1 MTTPTLMTAA
11 EMRAHL
17 IEKRAK
23 DAAERAQIE
32 AQEAELRKAWAL
44 EMLPPLLETL
54 KEGIRE
60 DSRCCDSR
68 DEAEALVDLARSL
81 GYEADVDMEDDTY
94 YAVVKAPELEVALPE
109 PLQDIK
115 EGNVYMLDGHKWT
128 VCGPLRPDGCWPLGG
143 PGACESLRYAT
154 TATLQAA
161 VRAGA

>member
-11 EMRAHL
+11 EMRVHL
-17 IEKRAK
+17 IEKLANDERMAQAK
-23 DAAERAQIE
+23 EAERLKRWSHSVVATMLEGFMTGRRVDNKRCNTHADAQ
-32 AQEAELRKAWAL
+32 AVA
-44 EMLPPLLETL
+44 
-54 KEGIRE
+54 
-60 DSRCCDSR
+60 
-68 DEAEALVDLARSL
+68 DLARSL
-81 GYEADVDMEDDTY
+81 GYTAEVNESDDSW

>member
-1 MTTPTLMTAA
+1 MTRSTAT
-11 EMRAHL
+11 
-17 IEKRAK
+17 
-23 DAAERAQIE
+23 
-32 AQEAELRKAWAL
+32 AL
-44 EMLPPLLETL
+44 T
-54 KEGIRE
+54 I
-60 DSRCCDSR
+60 SRI
-68 DEAEALVDLARSL
+68 LA

-94 YAVVKAPELEVALPE
+94 YAVVKAPALEVALPE